1 MELCSMLCGSL
12 DGRGVWGRMGT
23 CVCMVGSLCCP
34 PETITTLLIR
44 NTPIQN
50 WKWKKTKKMK
60 WKREI
65 PSSLSTMWRHSEK
78 VTICSQRALT
88 TTWPWRNLDLRCPHL
103 QNCEEIIFCCLN
115 SPVYGI
121 WLWQPKPTTAWTH
134 RGRLL
139 PWGGRKET
147 ESREEGRGGGRDTY
161 S

>member
-1 MELCSMLCGSL
+1 MWQPGWERSL
-12 DGRGVWGRMGT
+12 GENGYM
-23 CVCMVGSLCCP
+23 CMYGWVP
-34 PETITTLLIR
+34 LLSTWNYHNIVNQKYS
-44 NTPIQN
+44 NT
-50 WKWKKTKKMK
+50 KLKVKKKTKKMK

-65 PSSLSTMWRHSEK
+65 PSSFSTMWRHSEK

-147 ESREEGRGGGRDTY
+147 ECREEGRGGGRDTY